1 MLLKHLIYMD
11 MIFEVGLIYY
21 IYYLSNNIN
30 ECCE

>member
-1 MLLKHLIYMD
+1 MILKHLVYMD

-21 IYYLSNNIN
+21 IYYLSYNIN